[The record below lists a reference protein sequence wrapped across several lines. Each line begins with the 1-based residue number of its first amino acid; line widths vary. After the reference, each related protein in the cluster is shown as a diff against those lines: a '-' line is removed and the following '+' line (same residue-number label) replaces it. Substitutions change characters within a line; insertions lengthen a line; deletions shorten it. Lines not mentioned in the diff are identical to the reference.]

1 MRHKQVVIDVL
12 EAEIKRLAFDANVYN
27 SVGIHTPVGKSNHEK
42 RVKLVE
48 AIQDI
53 KADELQLKMEI
64 P

>member
-12 EAEIKRLAFDANVYN
+12 EAEIKRLAFDANMYRGGVHT
-27 SVGIHTPVGKSNHEK
+27 SVGKGNYEK
-42 RVKLVE
+42 RIKLIE

-53 KADELQLKMEI
+53 KADELQLRMEM